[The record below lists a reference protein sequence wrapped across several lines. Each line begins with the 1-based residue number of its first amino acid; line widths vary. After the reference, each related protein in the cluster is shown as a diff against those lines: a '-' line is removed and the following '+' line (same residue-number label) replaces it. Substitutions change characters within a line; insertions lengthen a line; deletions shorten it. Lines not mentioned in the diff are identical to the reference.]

1 METESPV
8 RATSQAALDIR
19 TTLVKRFSVGIPSTG
34 LLPQGI
40 QAWPLEGPPQF
51 PTHLQVSTA

>member
-1 METESPV
+1 MAMAGGPV
-8 RATSQAALDIR
+8 LPGS
-19 TTLVKRFSVGIPSTG
+19 LVKRFSVGIPSTG

-40 QAWPLEGPPQF
+40 QAWPLEGPPPF